1 MRKSILLFVLF
12 TLTSIPLLLFAQGG
26 YQVTGHIISAEDN
39 QPMIGV
45 SVLEK
50 GTTNGVITDING
62 NYSITVTKSPATLQF
77 SYVGMKTIDK
87 QVTASTR
94 INLTMENDAQM
105 VEEVVVVAYGVRK
118 KGTIAGSVSTVKAEK
133 MEDVPAPSFDQALQG
148 QAPGLMVLSDS
159 GEPSKAATFRIRGT
173 NSINSGK
180 DPLFILDGVAISS
193 SDFNTISPNDIESIS
208 VLKDA
213 SSTSIY
219 GARASN
225 GVVVI
230 TSKRGRMGE
239 AAKVTFRT
247 QLGFSQLASKDWD
260 QMNTD
265 ERIQFEK
272 EVGLDKGQDYEKLSK
287 TNINWL
293 DKVYNDTA
301 PLQNYELSVNGGTEK
316 LNYYV
321 SGSYYDQDG
330 IAVGSTFERVGFRAN
345 VEAKANKWLKIGT
358 NSMLN
363 YYVSGSYYD
372 QDGIA
377 VGSTFE
383 RVGFRANVEAKA
395 NKWLKIGTN
404 SMFAYQ
410 EVEQSD
416 DGEYALWAPISA
428 SFFMLPYWNPYKEDG
443 SLALQDDGSWK
454 GTTENPLAWMANN
467 PLSNKKYK
475 LLSTFYAEVT
485 PVKNLTI
492 RSQLSADYGH
502 TTSFYQSFPSYKPN
516 NNYGGAQRSSFDMLN
531 LMITNTANYRFM
543 LNDVH
548 SFNFMVGQEGE
559 NYHYEGFQL
568 TTRGQTNDILTN
580 LASGSTASSWSDP
593 VTEYSF
599 LSFFARG
606 EYNYDDRYYA
616 DFSIR
621 GDGSSRFG
629 TDNHCGAFWSVGFMW
644 NLRKEKFMQKY
655 DWLTNA
661 QIAVNTG
668 TSGNSSINN
677 YEHLALVSGGYKY
690 DNESGIAISQ
700 LGNEELSWESTWA
713 TNVALHLGFID
724 RINLDVEFYNKK
736 TTNMLM
742 AVPISYTSTGFGTRW
757 DNVGAM
763 RNRGV
768 EINVGADVLR
778 IKDFKW
784 NVNANVSYN
793 KNEITELYNGVTEY
807 VASDTGRMVAV
818 GHPLGE
824 FYLNRYAGVNP
835 INGDALWYTK
845 DGEITMEYNESDKVM
860 LGKTHEA
867 PWQGGFGTTLF
878 WKGFSLSAQ
887 FTWVADRWMLN
898 NDRVF
903 QESNGLFSAYNQ
915 SKRMLYDRWKK
926 PGDVTDIPRY
936 GVTPQ
941 LDSRFLEDAS
951 FLRLKNLMLSYT
963 FPQKWLKRTS
973 FLNSARIYAQG
984 QNLLTFTNFTGMDP
998 ESTSNVYKA
1007 QYPMSRQFT
1016 FGLEVSF

>member
-50 GTTNGVITDING
+50 GTTNGVITDMNG
-62 NYSITVTKSPATLQF
+62 NYSITVTKSPAILQF
-77 SYVGMKTIDK
+77 SYIGMKTMEK
-87 QVTASTR
+87 QVSAATR
-94 INLTMENDAQM
+94 MNLKMESDAQM

-148 QAPGLMVLSDS
+148 QAPGLMVLSES

-239 AAKVTFRT
+239 AAKITFRT

-260 QMNTD
+260 QMDTN

-287 TNINWL
+287 ININWL
-293 DKVYNDTA
+293 DKVYNDKA

-330 IAVGSTFERVGFRAN
+330 IAVGSTFERVNFRAN

-358 NSMLN
+358 N
-363 YYVSGSYYD
+363 
-372 QDGIA
+372 
-377 VGSTFE
+377 T
-383 RVGFRANVEAKA
+383 
-395 NKWLKIGTN
+395 
-404 SMFAYQ
+404 MFTYQ

-454 GTTENPLAWMANN
+454 GTTENPLAWMENN

-475 LLSTFYAEVT
+475 LLSTFYAEAT
-485 PVKNLTI
+485 PIKNLTI

-502 TTSFYQSFPSYKPN
+502 TTSFYRSFPSYKPN
-516 NNYGGAQRSSFDMLN
+516 NNYGGAQRSSYDMLN

-548 SFNFMVGQEGE
+548 SFNFMVGQEGVD
-559 NYHYEGFQL
+559 YHYEGFQV

-580 LASGSTASSWSDP
+580 LSSGSTASSWGDP

-599 LSFFARG
+599 LSFFGRG

-616 DFSIR
+616 DFSVR

-629 TDNHCGAFWSVGFMW
+629 TDKHWGAFWSVGFMW

-655 DWLTNA
+655 KWLTNA
-661 QIAVNTG
+661 QIAINTG

-690 DNESGIAISQ
+690 NNESGIAISQ

-742 AVPISYTSTGFGTRW
+742 AVPISYTTSGFGTRW

-768 EINVGADVLR
+768 EINVSADVLR
-778 IKDFKW
+778 IKDFTW

-793 KNEITELYNGVTEY
+793 TPVR
-807 VASDTGRMVAV
+807 D
-818 GHPLGE
+818 
-824 FYLNRYAGVNP
+824 NRV
-835 INGDALWYTK
+835 
-845 DGEITMEYNESDKVM
+845 
-860 LGKTHEA
+860 
-867 PWQGGFGTTLF
+867 
-878 WKGFSLSAQ
+878 
-887 FTWVADRWMLN
+887 
-898 NDRVF
+898 
-903 QESNGLFSAYNQ
+903 
-915 SKRMLYDRWKK
+915 
-926 PGDVTDIPRY
+926 
-936 GVTPQ
+936 
-941 LDSRFLEDAS
+941 
-951 FLRLKNLMLSYT
+951 SYT
-963 FPQKWLKRTS
+963 
-973 FLNSARIYAQG
+973 I
-984 QNLLTFTNFTGMDP
+984 
-998 ESTSNVYKA
+998 
-1007 QYPMSRQFT
+1007 
-1016 FGLEVSF
+1016 

>member
-358 NSMLN
+358 NSM
-363 YYVSGSYYD
+363 
-372 QDGIA
+372 
-377 VGSTFE
+377 
-383 RVGFRANVEAKA
+383 
-395 NKWLKIGTN
+395 
-404 SMFAYQ
+404 FAYQ

-629 TDNHCGAFWSVGFMW
+629 TDNHWGAFWSVGFMW

-818 GHPLGE
+818 GHPLG
-824 FYLNRYAGVNP
+824 
-835 INGDALWYTK
+835 DC
-845 DGEITMEYNESDKVM
+845 
-860 LGKTHEA
+860 
-867 PWQGGFGTTLF
+867 Q
-878 WKGFSLSAQ
+878 
-887 FTWVADRWMLN
+887 
-898 NDRVF
+898 
-903 QESNGLFSAYNQ
+903 
-915 SKRMLYDRWKK
+915 
-926 PGDVTDIPRY
+926 
-936 GVTPQ
+936 
-941 LDSRFLEDAS
+941 
-951 FLRLKNLMLSYT
+951 
-963 FPQKWLKRTS
+963 
-973 FLNSARIYAQG
+973 
-984 QNLLTFTNFTGMDP
+984 
-998 ESTSNVYKA
+998 
-1007 QYPMSRQFT
+1007 
-1016 FGLEVSF
+1016 

>member
-358 NSMLN
+358 NSM
-363 YYVSGSYYD
+363 
-372 QDGIA
+372 
-377 VGSTFE
+377 
-383 RVGFRANVEAKA
+383 
-395 NKWLKIGTN
+395 
-404 SMFAYQ
+404 FAYQ

-629 TDNHCGAFWSVGFMW
+629 TDNHWGAFWSVGFMW

-713 TNVALHLGFID
+713 TNVALHLGFPY
-724 RINLDVEFYNKK
+724 F
-736 TTNMLM
+736 
-742 AVPISYTSTGFGTRW
+742 
-757 DNVGAM
+757 
-763 RNRGV
+763 RNT
-768 EINVGADVLR
+768 I
-778 IKDFKW
+778 I
-784 NVNANVSYN
+784 
-793 KNEITELYNGVTEY
+793 
-807 VASDTGRMVAV
+807 
-818 GHPLGE
+818 
-824 FYLNRYAGVNP
+824 
-835 INGDALWYTK
+835 
-845 DGEITMEYNESDKVM
+845 
-860 LGKTHEA
+860 
-867 PWQGGFGTTLF
+867 
-878 WKGFSLSAQ
+878 
-887 FTWVADRWMLN
+887 
-898 NDRVF
+898 
-903 QESNGLFSAYNQ
+903 
-915 SKRMLYDRWKK
+915 
-926 PGDVTDIPRY
+926 
-936 GVTPQ
+936 
-941 LDSRFLEDAS
+941 
-951 FLRLKNLMLSYT
+951 
-963 FPQKWLKRTS
+963 
-973 FLNSARIYAQG
+973 
-984 QNLLTFTNFTGMDP
+984 
-998 ESTSNVYKA
+998 
-1007 QYPMSRQFT
+1007 
-1016 FGLEVSF
+1016 

>member
-50 GTTNGVITDING
+50 GTTNGVITDMNG
-62 NYSITVTKSPATLQF
+62 NYSITVTKSPAILQF
-77 SYVGMKTIDK
+77 SYIGMKTMEK
-87 QVTASTR
+87 QVSAATR
-94 INLTMENDAQM
+94 MNLKMESDAQM

-148 QAPGLMVLSDS
+148 QAPGLMVLSES

-239 AAKVTFRT
+239 AAKITFRT

-260 QMNTD
+260 QMDTN

-287 TNINWL
+287 ININWL
-293 DKVYNDTA
+293 DKVYKA

-330 IAVGSTFERVGFRAN
+330 IAVGSTFERVNFRAN

-358 NSMLN
+358 N
-363 YYVSGSYYD
+363 
-372 QDGIA
+372 
-377 VGSTFE
+377 T
-383 RVGFRANVEAKA
+383 
-395 NKWLKIGTN
+395 
-404 SMFAYQ
+404 MFTYQ

-454 GTTENPLAWMANN
+454 GTTENPLAWMENN

-475 LLSTFYAEVT
+475 LLSTFYAEAT
-485 PVKNLTI
+485 PIKNLTI

-502 TTSFYQSFPSYKPN
+502 TTSFYRSFPSYKPN
-516 NNYGGAQRSSFDMLN
+516 NNYGGAQRSSYDMLN

-548 SFNFMVGQEGE
+548 SFNFMVGQEGVD
-559 NYHYEGFQL
+559 YHYEGFQV

-580 LASGSTASSWSDP
+580 LSSGSTASSWGDP

-599 LSFFARG
+599 LSFFGRG

-616 DFSIR
+616 DFSVR

-629 TDNHCGAFWSVGFMW
+629 TDKHWGAFWSVGFMW

-655 DWLTNA
+655 KWLTNA
-661 QIAVNTG
+661 QIAINTG

-690 DNESGIAISQ
+690 NNESGIAISQ

-742 AVPISYTSTGFGTRW
+742 AVPISYTTSGFGTRW

-768 EINVGADVLR
+768 EINVSADVLR
-778 IKDFKW
+778 IKDFTW

-793 KNEITELYNGVTEY
+793 KNEITELYNGITEY

-835 INGDALWYTK
+835 TNGDALWYTK
-845 DGEITMEYNESDKVM
+845 DGEITTEYNESDKVM

-867 PWQGGFGTTLF
+867 PWQGGFGTTLS
-878 WKGFSLSAQ
+878 WQGFSLSAQ

-963 FPQKWLKRTS
+963 FPQKWLQRTN
-973 FLNSARIYAQG
+973 FLSSARIYAQG
-984 QNLLTFTNFTGMDP
+984 QNLLTFTSFTGMDP

>member
-50 GTTNGVITDING
+50 GTTNGVITDMNG
-62 NYSITVTKSPATLQF
+62 NYSITVTKSPAILQF
-77 SYVGMKTIDK
+77 SYIGMKTMEK
-87 QVTASTR
+87 QVSAATR
-94 INLTMENDAQM
+94 MNLKMESDAQM

-148 QAPGLMVLSDS
+148 QAPGLMVLSES

-239 AAKVTFRT
+239 AAKITFRT

-260 QMNTD
+260 QMDTN

-287 TNINWL
+287 ININWL
-293 DKVYNDTA
+293 DKVYNDKA

-330 IAVGSTFERVGFRAN
+330 IAVGSTFERVNFRAN

-358 NSMLN
+358 N
-363 YYVSGSYYD
+363 
-372 QDGIA
+372 
-377 VGSTFE
+377 T
-383 RVGFRANVEAKA
+383 
-395 NKWLKIGTN
+395 
-404 SMFAYQ
+404 MFTYQ

-454 GTTENPLAWMANN
+454 GTTENPLAWMENN

-475 LLSTFYAEVT
+475 LLSTFYAEAT
-485 PVKNLTI
+485 PIKNLTI

-502 TTSFYQSFPSYKPN
+502 TTSFYRSFPSYKPN
-516 NNYGGAQRSSFDMLN
+516 NNYGGAQRSSYDMLN

-548 SFNFMVGQEGE
+548 LFNFMVGQEGVD
-559 NYHYEGFQL
+559 YHYEGFQV

-580 LASGSTASSWSDP
+580 LSSGSTASSWGDP

-599 LSFFARG
+599 LSFFGRG

-616 DFSIR
+616 DFSVR

-629 TDNHCGAFWSVGFMW
+629 TDKHWGAFWSVGFMW

-655 DWLTNA
+655 KWLTNA
-661 QIAVNTG
+661 QIAINTG

-690 DNESGIAISQ
+690 NNESGIAIS
-700 LGNEELSWESTWA
+700 
-713 TNVALHLGFID
+713 
-724 RINLDVEFYNKK
+724 
-736 TTNMLM
+736 
-742 AVPISYTSTGFGTRW
+742 
-757 DNVGAM
+757 
-763 RNRGV
+763 
-768 EINVGADVLR
+768 
-778 IKDFKW
+778 
-784 NVNANVSYN
+784 
-793 KNEITELYNGVTEY
+793 
-807 VASDTGRMVAV
+807 
-818 GHPLGE
+818 
-824 FYLNRYAGVNP
+824 
-835 INGDALWYTK
+835 
-845 DGEITMEYNESDKVM
+845 
-860 LGKTHEA
+860 
-867 PWQGGFGTTLF
+867 
-878 WKGFSLSAQ
+878 
-887 FTWVADRWMLN
+887 
-898 NDRVF
+898 
-903 QESNGLFSAYNQ
+903 
-915 SKRMLYDRWKK
+915 
-926 PGDVTDIPRY
+926 
-936 GVTPQ
+936 
-941 LDSRFLEDAS
+941 
-951 FLRLKNLMLSYT
+951 
-963 FPQKWLKRTS
+963 
-973 FLNSARIYAQG
+973 
-984 QNLLTFTNFTGMDP
+984 
-998 ESTSNVYKA
+998 
-1007 QYPMSRQFT
+1007 
-1016 FGLEVSF
+1016 

>member
-358 NSMLN
+358 NSM
-363 YYVSGSYYD
+363 
-372 QDGIA
+372 
-377 VGSTFE
+377 
-383 RVGFRANVEAKA
+383 
-395 NKWLKIGTN
+395 
-404 SMFAYQ
+404 FAYQ

-629 TDNHCGAFWSVGFMW
+629 TDNHWGAFWSVGFMW

-807 VASDTGRMVAV
+807 
-818 GHPLGE
+818 
-824 FYLNRYAGVNP
+824 
-835 INGDALWYTK
+835 
-845 DGEITMEYNESDKVM
+845 
-860 LGKTHEA
+860 
-867 PWQGGFGTTLF
+867 
-878 WKGFSLSAQ
+878 
-887 FTWVADRWMLN
+887 
-898 NDRVF
+898 
-903 QESNGLFSAYNQ
+903 
-915 SKRMLYDRWKK
+915 
-926 PGDVTDIPRY
+926 
-936 GVTPQ
+936 PQ
-941 LDSRFLEDAS
+941 IR
-951 FLRLKNLMLSYT
+951 N
-963 FPQKWLKRTS
+963 
-973 FLNSARIYAQG
+973 
-984 QNLLTFTNFTGMDP
+984 
-998 ESTSNVYKA
+998 
-1007 QYPMSRQFT
+1007 
-1016 FGLEVSF
+1016 

>member
-358 NSMLN
+358 NSM
-363 YYVSGSYYD
+363 
-372 QDGIA
+372 
-377 VGSTFE
+377 
-383 RVGFRANVEAKA
+383 
-395 NKWLKIGTN
+395 
-404 SMFAYQ
+404 FAYQ

-629 TDNHCGAFWSVGFMW
+629 TDNHWGAFWSVGFMW

-713 TNVALHLGFID
+713 TNVVLHLGFID

-784 NVNANVSYN
+784 NVSANVSYN
-793 KNEITELYNGVTEY
+793 KNEITELYNG
-807 VASDTGRMVAV
+807 
-818 GHPLGE
+818 
-824 FYLNRYAGVNP
+824 
-835 INGDALWYTK
+835 
-845 DGEITMEYNESDKVM
+845 
-860 LGKTHEA
+860 
-867 PWQGGFGTTLF
+867 
-878 WKGFSLSAQ
+878 
-887 FTWVADRWMLN
+887 
-898 NDRVF
+898 
-903 QESNGLFSAYNQ
+903 
-915 SKRMLYDRWKK
+915 
-926 PGDVTDIPRY
+926 
-936 GVTPQ
+936 
-941 LDSRFLEDAS
+941 
-951 FLRLKNLMLSYT
+951 
-963 FPQKWLKRTS
+963 
-973 FLNSARIYAQG
+973 
-984 QNLLTFTNFTGMDP
+984 
-998 ESTSNVYKA
+998 
-1007 QYPMSRQFT
+1007 
-1016 FGLEVSF
+1016 

>member
-50 GTTNGVITDING
+50 GTTNGVITDMNG
-62 NYSITVTKSPATLQF
+62 NYSITVTKSPAILQF
-77 SYVGMKTIDK
+77 SYIGMKTMEK
-87 QVTASTR
+87 QVSAATR
-94 INLTMENDAQM
+94 MNLKMESDAQM

-148 QAPGLMVLSDS
+148 QAPGLMVLSES

-239 AAKVTFRT
+239 AAKITFRT

-260 QMNTD
+260 QMDTN

-287 TNINWL
+287 ININWL
-293 DKVYNDTA
+293 DKVYNDKA

-330 IAVGSTFERVGFRAN
+330 IAVGSTFERVNFRAN

-358 NSMLN
+358 N
-363 YYVSGSYYD
+363 
-372 QDGIA
+372 
-377 VGSTFE
+377 T
-383 RVGFRANVEAKA
+383 
-395 NKWLKIGTN
+395 
-404 SMFAYQ
+404 MFTYQ

-454 GTTENPLAWMANN
+454 GTTENPLAWMENN

-475 LLSTFYAEVT
+475 LLSTFYAEAT
-485 PVKNLTI
+485 PIKNLTI

-502 TTSFYQSFPSYKPN
+502 TTSFYRSFPSYKPN
-516 NNYGGAQRSSFDMLN
+516 NNYGGAQRSSYDMLN

-548 SFNFMVGQEGE
+548 SFNFMVGQEGVD
-559 NYHYEGFQL
+559 YHYEGFQV

-580 LASGSTASSWSDP
+580 LSSGSTASSWGDP

-599 LSFFARG
+599 LSFFGRG

-616 DFSIR
+616 DFSVR

-629 TDNHCGAFWSVGFMW
+629 TDKHWGAFWSVGFMW

-655 DWLTNA
+655 KWLTNA
-661 QIAVNTG
+661 Q
-668 TSGNSSINN
+668 
-677 YEHLALVSGGYKY
+677 
-690 DNESGIAISQ
+690 
-700 LGNEELSWESTWA
+700 
-713 TNVALHLGFID
+713 
-724 RINLDVEFYNKK
+724 
-736 TTNMLM
+736 
-742 AVPISYTSTGFGTRW
+742 
-757 DNVGAM
+757 
-763 RNRGV
+763 
-768 EINVGADVLR
+768 
-778 IKDFKW
+778 
-784 NVNANVSYN
+784 
-793 KNEITELYNGVTEY
+793 
-807 VASDTGRMVAV
+807 
-818 GHPLGE
+818 
-824 FYLNRYAGVNP
+824 
-835 INGDALWYTK
+835 
-845 DGEITMEYNESDKVM
+845 
-860 LGKTHEA
+860 
-867 PWQGGFGTTLF
+867 
-878 WKGFSLSAQ
+878 
-887 FTWVADRWMLN
+887 
-898 NDRVF
+898 
-903 QESNGLFSAYNQ
+903 
-915 SKRMLYDRWKK
+915 
-926 PGDVTDIPRY
+926 
-936 GVTPQ
+936 
-941 LDSRFLEDAS
+941 
-951 FLRLKNLMLSYT
+951 
-963 FPQKWLKRTS
+963 
-973 FLNSARIYAQG
+973 
-984 QNLLTFTNFTGMDP
+984 MD
-998 ESTSNVYKA
+998 
-1007 QYPMSRQFT
+1007 Q
-1016 FGLEVSF
+1016 